1 VTPSRPRR
9 RGATNTV
16 SSKTILVIAALVAL
30 ALSASGCGGKS
41 EADVTRCIEKKGL
54 VVGHKRIRV
63 RHISGGVKLDNNL
76 NFVGGISPLHVKT
89 SVAPALV
96 VQTHT
101 NRATIVFARTDDQ
114 ADDAGFAPAWGDGT
128 FPSEGTV
135 SEDYPGH
142 LVVIWDSQPHKDEG
156 RLVEGCLS

>member
-1 VTPSRPRR
+1 
-9 RGATNTV
+9 
-16 SSKTILVIAALVAL
+16 
-30 ALSASGCGGKS
+30 
-41 EADVTRCIEKKGL
+41 
-54 VVGHKRIRV
+54 VGHQRIRV
-63 RHISGGVKLDNNL
+63 HQVSGGVKLDNNL

-101 NRATIVFARTDDQ
+101 NRATIVFAKTDDQ
-114 ADDAGFAPAWGDGT
+114 ADDAGLAPAWGDGT

-142 LVVIWDSQPHKDEG
+142 LVLIWDSQPRKDEA
-156 RLVEGCLS
+156 RLIEDCLS